1 MSENSGICERLREA
15 RAKAGLT
22 QEQACKQARIPKTQT
37 LSTYERGTS
46 TPRLDTLMEL
56 VKLYGVSA
64 DWVLFGKERVNED
77 NRQKSPAEYLAQ
89 LVEAVDRLGL
99 EIGAYSNF
107 GGDIQTEIK
116 MCSSKYIEIDTFSDV
131 WCKYRKLVDDG
142 SLDRVDYEL
151 LIEKRIPNQFH
162 QKDKQPNQCEQAV
175 ENGELPVLMGG

>member
-1 MSENSGICERLREA
+1 MDNIAIGERLKEA
-15 RAKAGLT
+15 RTRGKFT
-22 QEQACKQARIPKTQT
+22 QKQVCDELDIPSIQT
-37 LSTYERGTS
+37 LSSYEHGKGLTVENLS
-46 TPRLDTLMEL
+46 KLSEL
-56 VKLYGVSA
+56 YKVSA
-64 DWVLFGKERVNED
+64 DWILFGDESSENKKA
-77 NRQKSPAEYLAQ
+77 QKSPAEYLAQ

-131 WCKYRKLVDDG
+131 WCKYRRLVDDG

-175 ENGELPVLMGG
+175 ENGELPF

>member
-1 MSENSGICERLREA
+1 MDNIAIGERLKEA
-15 RAKAGLT
+15 RTRGKFT
-22 QEQACKQARIPKTQT
+22 QKQVCDELEIQNIQT
-37 LSTYERGTS
+37 LSSYEHGKGLTVENLS
-46 TPRLDTLMEL
+46 KLSEL
-56 VKLYGVSA
+56 YKVSA
-64 DWVLFGKERVNED
+64 DWILFGDESSGNKKA
-77 NRQKSPAEYLAQ
+77 QKSPAEYLAQ

-131 WCKYRKLVDDG
+131 WCKYSSLVDDG

-175 ENGELPVLMGG
+175 ENGELPF